1 MHHLTE
7 CRCFKHHLNNTFRKN
22 PEIKLCP
29 AATIATLLNHV
40 FGSEIVISA
49 ANESVTHVEV
59 EDASKVV
66 VDKKKKKKNKVVTD
80 SIGVTPKEEA
90 PSSAVV
96 PECPNA
102 AGNKDQCIQL
112 LYSLAKTRFCMP
124 KFALMFPL
132 PAAVPVP
139 LPVPD
144 AAPDAA
150 ATTVADTA
158 TPATATTTTVAPATA
173 TAPGSESATA
183 PDVSIEDNKPVKEPF
198 LSDRISRITLL
209 RRICQV
215 RAHSSLYNNAF
226 YSNNLNCYLLLH

>member
-1 MHHLTE
+1 M
-7 CRCFKHHLNNTFRKN
+7 NNTFRKN

-40 FGSEIVISA
+40 FGSEVVISA

-59 EDASKVV
+59 EEASRVV

-139 LPVPD
+139 VPV

-150 ATTVADTA
+150 ATTVADAA
-158 TPATATTTTVAPATA
+158 TPANATATTTTVTPSAPATA
-173 TAPGSESATA
+173 TAPASESATGTA

-198 LSDRISRITLL
+198 LSYRISRITLL

-215 RAHSSLYNNAF
+215 RTGMSLHNNAF
-226 YSNNLNCYLLLH
+226 YSYHLNFYLLLQFI